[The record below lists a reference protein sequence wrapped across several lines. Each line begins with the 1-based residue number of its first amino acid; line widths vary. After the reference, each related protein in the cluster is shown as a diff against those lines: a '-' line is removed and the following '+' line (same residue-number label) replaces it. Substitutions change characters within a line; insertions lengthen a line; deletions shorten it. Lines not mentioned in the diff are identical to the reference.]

1 MEQRKQLEK
10 EFHDSLRL
18 EHGDTHVKDT
28 RWTPALE
35 ETIKSNPMW
44 VNMKYYSIERKSR
57 EMVLEWF
64 RNHCKDRRVLD
75 YCCGNGED
83 GVYIALQGA
92 REVVGLDLSDVSIK
106 NCENLAKSNGVADKT
121 RYLIA
126 DAEDTK
132 FEDNSF
138 DVITEYGA
146 LHHLDN
152 DKAFKELARILKPEG
167 KLICNE
173 ALGHNVAIHLYRKMT
188 PRLRTEW
195 EVNHIIKKKDLKVA
209 ARYFDHVEL
218 HFYHLATLLAVPFR
232 KTRWFESM
240 LSVLEKIDGLLMK
253 IPFVKW
259 QAWQLV
265 FVLSGPK
272 KSVR

>member
-18 EHGDTHVKDT
+18 EQNDSHVKDT
-28 RWTPALE
+28 RWTPAME
-35 ETIKSNPMW
+35 DTIENNPMW

-57 EMVLEWF
+57 TMVLEWF
-64 RNHCKDRRVLD
+64 RSNCQSKQVLD

-83 GVYIALQGA
+83 GVYIASHGA
-92 REVVGLDLSDVSIK
+92 KKVVGIDISGVSLK
-106 NCENLAKSNGVADKT
+106 NCENLAKSNGVEDKT
-121 RYLIA
+121 TYLIG
-126 DAEDTK
+126 DAEATA
-132 FEDNSF
+132 FEDSSF
-138 DVITEYGA
+138 DIITEYGA

-152 DKAFKELARILKPEG
+152 DKAFKELARILKPGG
-167 KLICNE
+167 KAICNE

-195 EVNHIIKKKDLKVA
+195 EVNHIIKKKDLNVA
-209 ARYFDHVEL
+209 ARYFEHVEL

-232 KTRWFESM
+232 KTRWFEPL
-240 LSVLEKIDGLLMK
+240 LSLLETIDSVLMK

-265 FVLSGPK
+265 FILSGPRK
-272 KSVR
+272 